1 MTELM
6 IKTLKNKSLKEK
18 IAVSKARTKIE
29 TEITNYEEGVRRGGQ
44 FVAYNEDMIAKL
56 KLRLED
62 L

>member
-18 IAVSKARTKIE
+18 IAASKARTKIE

>member
-1 MTELM
+1 M

-18 IAVSKARTKIE
+18 IAESKARTKIE

>member
-1 MTELM
+1 M

-18 IAVSKARTKIE
+18 IAASKARTKIE
-29 TEITNYEEGVRRGGQ
+29 TEIANYEEGVRRGGQ
-44 FVAYNEDMIAKL
+44 FVAYNQNMITKL